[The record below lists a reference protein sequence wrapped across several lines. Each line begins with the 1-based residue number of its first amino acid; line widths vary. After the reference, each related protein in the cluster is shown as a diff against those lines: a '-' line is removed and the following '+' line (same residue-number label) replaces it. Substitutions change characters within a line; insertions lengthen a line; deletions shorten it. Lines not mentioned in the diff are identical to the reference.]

1 MSTDY
6 IYATGTQHSPSLPY
20 PIVVASLSDLTR
32 ISKVATNDEIF
43 DQALRKL
50 DPLVGDG
57 YVLVV
62 LAAEADGKGKG
73 KEPGLGWWIS
83 KWRGVPRR

>member
-1 MSTDY
+1 MATDY
-6 IYATGTQHSPSLPY
+6 IYATGQQHSPSLPY
-20 PIVVASLSDLTR
+20 PIVVASLSDLTQ

-62 LAAEADGKGKG
+62 LAAENEGKGG
-73 KEPGLGWWIS
+73 REPGLGWWIS
-83 KWRGVPRR
+83 KWRGVSRK